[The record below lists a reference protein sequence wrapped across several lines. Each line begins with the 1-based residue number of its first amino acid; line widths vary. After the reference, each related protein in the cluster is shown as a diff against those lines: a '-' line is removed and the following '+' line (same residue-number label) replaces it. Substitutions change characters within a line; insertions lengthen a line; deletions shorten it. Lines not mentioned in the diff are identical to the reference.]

1 MLLWDSRNADAMIG
15 LGGTLASTVL
25 EALVVILGPGEVA

>member
-1 MLLWDSRNADAMIG
+1 MIG

>member
-1 MLLWDSRNADAMIG
+1 VAFLFALC

-25 EALVVILGPGEVA
+25 PTTISSNTTYTAAGNP